1 MPSVARHGRRALR
14 LGGMLLVAGLVAAPS
29 LALVKETLPYRV
41 PVFPAPVVGVPAA
54 ALRLL
59 PVPTW
64 HGAIPVLAYRDVSMR
79 HGRYTVTPRQ
89 LAGHLAVLRAGGFH
103 SVSVSQL
110 RAFLSGVPTRLP
122 PRPIL
127 LIFTGG
133 LANHWTTVTPILHAY
148 GFRGVAFVPTG
159 SIARRSPSYYL
170 TEDEIRAMVRSGSW
184 EFGAETHDG
193 TGTVTTRGGRIG
205 PWLTALAL
213 RPDGTLESP
222 AEWRSRVTVDLDR
235 SRSVLAR
242 LADHPVEAFAYPPQ
256 PARYAAR
263 DPGIARELDVVLAE
277 RFAVAFDTVAG
288 AEGLATPTTSR
299 FHVPAIAATAATS
312 GPALLREL
320 RRAVPAPLPEDLAS
334 SSWRT
339 LGGTSVRTGRAALTL
354 TTRRYARSS
363 LDLNTSLWTDLRL
376 QVRIQGASRNATAL
390 LAVRSSRAGAV
401 EVLVG
406 ESRVRVRQ
414 VVGRRR
420 TPPGDFPFQALTT
433 EQRNGGRSP
442 TRSLDL
448 ELLGDLLILRLDHRL
463 AGSILLDRRLRS
475 GGIELGLSARDRQSI
490 TFADLR
496 VNALQQGR
504 PGVLRP

>member
-1 MPSVARHGRRALR
+1 VPSIPRYGRRALR
-14 LGGMLLVAGLVAAPS
+14 VSGTLLVAGLVAAPS

-41 PVFPAPVVGVPAA
+41 PVFPAPMVGVPAA

-59 PVPTW
+59 PIPAW

-89 LAGHLAVLRAGGFH
+89 LAMHLAVLRAGGFH
-103 SVSVSQL
+103 SVSVGQV
-110 RAFLSGVPTRLP
+110 RAFLSGVPARLP

-133 LANHWTTVTPILHAY
+133 LATHWTTVTPILHAY

-170 TEDEIRAMVRSGSW
+170 TEDEIRAMARSGSW

-193 TGTVTTRGGRIG
+193 TGTVTTRGGRTG
-205 PWLTALAL
+205 PWLTVPAL

-222 AEWRSRVTVDLDR
+222 AGWRDRVTGDLDR
-235 SRSVLAR
+235 SRDVLAR
-242 LADHPVEAFAYPPQ
+242 LVDHPVEAFVYPPQ
-256 PARYAAR
+256 PARHAAR

-277 RFAVAFDTVAG
+277 RFALAFDTVPG
-288 AEGLATPTTSR
+288 TEGVATPITSR
-299 FHVPAIAATAATS
+299 FHIPAIAVTAANS
-312 GPALLREL
+312 GPSLLREL
-320 RRAVPAPLPEDLAS
+320 RRAVPAPLPEDMAS

-339 LGGTSVRTGRAALTL
+339 RGGTSVRTGRAALTL

-363 LDLNTSLWTDLRL
+363 LDQNTSLWTDYRL
-376 QVRIQGASRNATAL
+376 QVRIRGASRNATAL

-406 ESRVRVRQ
+406 ESRIRVRQ
-414 VVGRRR
+414 AVGKRR
-420 TPPGDFPFQALTT
+420 TPPSDFPFRAP
-433 EQRNGGRSP
+433 RSRRSGARSP
-442 TRSLDL
+442 TRLLDL
-448 ELLGDLLILRLDHRL
+448 DLLGDLLILRLDHRA
-463 AGSILLDRRLRS
+463 AGSVLLDRRLWS
-475 GGIELGLSARDRQSI
+475 GGIELGLSARDRQSV

-496 VNALQQGR
+496 VNAVKQGR